1 MIKELRQGVYVHS
14 SHIQKM
20 QSVIVADERALY
32 VFDPCYFSSEI
43 EEIREFAKG
52 LETPERSRWL
62 ILTHSDFDH
71 IAGAHYFPGY
81 QVVVSKLWDESNEVS
96 SIEKIEMFDSEFYV
110 DRPWSGK
117 MARVPI
123 HHNVTDGDQIES
135 LTFYEAK
142 GHTWDGLI
150 SVFGDIAIVGDYLSA
165 VEFPFVYTSYKAYQQ
180 TLAVFRQLLQNHD
193 IRCVITQHGHAAED
207 PEEIMRRIELSED
220 YLHRAE
226 LLVEEGIGR
235 GWSVERIVEAGS
247 DFQYDG
253 QPIPIGIRSF
263 HDKNLKLIW
272 EEKNKV

>member
-14 SHIQKM
+14 SHVQKM

-43 EEIREFAKG
+43 EEIREFAKS
-52 LETPERSRWL
+52 LETPARSRWL

-71 IAGAHYFPGY
+71 IAGAHYFPDY
-81 QVVVSKLWDESNEVS
+81 QVVVSNRWDESNEVS

-117 MARVPI
+117 MNRVPI
-123 HHNVTDGDQIES
+123 HHRVTDGDRIEN

-150 SVFGDIAIVGDYLSA
+150 SVHGDIAIVGDYLSA

-180 TLAVFRQLLQNHD
+180 TLAVFRHLLQSHD
-193 IRCVITQHGHAAED
+193 IRCVITQHGPAAND
-207 PEEIMRRIELSED
+207 PGEIMRRIDLSED
-220 YLHRAE
+220 YLLRAE
-226 LLVEEGIGR
+226 RLVEEGIAR
-235 GWSVERIVEAGS
+235 GWSAERIVEAGS

-253 QPIPIGIRSF
+253 LPIPIGIRSF
-263 HDKNLKLIW
+263 HDRNLKLIW
-272 EEKNKV
+272 EEMNRG

>member
-14 SHIQKM
+14 SHVQKM
-20 QSVIVADERALY
+20 QSVIVADDQALY

-43 EEIREFAKG
+43 EELREFAKG

-71 IAGAHYFPGY
+71 IAGAHYFPDY
-81 QVVVSKLWDESNEVS
+81 KVVVSNRWDESNEVS

-123 HHNVTDGDQIES
+123 HRKVTDGDRIENIA
-135 LTFYEAK
+135 FYEAK

-150 SVFGDIAIVGDYLSA
+150 SVIGDVAIVGDYLSA

-180 TLAVFRQLLQNHD
+180 TLAVFRRLLQSHD
-193 IRCVITQHGHAAED
+193 IRCVITQHGPAAED
-207 PEEIMRRIELSED
+207 PGEIMRRIELSED

-226 LLVEEGIGR
+226 LLVQEGIGR
-235 GWSVERIVEAGS
+235 GWSAERIVESGS

-263 HDKNLKLIW
+263 HEKNLKLIW
-272 EEKNKV
+272 QEKNNV